1 MVKSGLNIFAYIKS
15 IIYKKRYIIFEFNGS
30 FYRWAKCKHHRYCS
44 SRGDDCMRMR
54 IYYCGKNGTSK
65 VDAQANDL
73 STSKADK
80 NKTAAVSSG
89 GSIDVSLETTPNP
102 VRSGEET
109 R

>member
-44 SRGDDCMRMR
+44 SCGDDMRMR
-54 IYYCGKNGTSK
+54 IYYYASTSK

-80 NKTAAVSSG
+80 NKTSS
-89 GSIDVSLETTPNP
+89 SKFWRVHRCVT
-102 VRSGEET
+102 
-109 R
+109 